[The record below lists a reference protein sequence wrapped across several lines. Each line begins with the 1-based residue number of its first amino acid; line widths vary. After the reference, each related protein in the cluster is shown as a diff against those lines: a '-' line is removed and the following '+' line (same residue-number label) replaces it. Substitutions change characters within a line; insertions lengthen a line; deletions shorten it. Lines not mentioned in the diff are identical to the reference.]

1 VADNEAPPGGT
12 GTPAG
17 PPGGGTPADPVDTGG
32 PGRAVVWTAAIT
44 ALGGLLF
51 GYDTGVVSGALLFL
65 KDSFPHISSFD
76 KELVTS
82 LLLVGAAIGAIGAGR
97 IADRIGRRPTILV
110 TAAVFMVGV
119 LCAAFS
125 PAFAFLLGARVV
137 IGLAVGSASMVV
149 PMYIGEAAPPKY
161 RGALVSFNQL
171 AITSGILVSYL
182 ADYGLAS
189 SRDWRLM
196 FGLATIPAV
205 LLFVGMLTQAESPE
219 WLITHDREDDAR
231 RVLSRLRHAGN
242 VDVELASMKEGA
254 RRQNVTVRELLSPR
268 LRGALTLGVLLAV
281 FQQVTG
287 INTIIYYAPTLLNN
301 AGLGSSSALL
311 ANVVNGGI
319 NVSMTLLAIRL
330 LDRVG
335 RRTLLIGGT
344 CGMAVALAV
353 IAITFQ
359 VGGSH
364 LTGTAAVVTI
374 VFLFFYT
381 GSFAI
386 GLGPVFWLLIS
397 EIYPVRVR
405 APAMSVATFANWA
418 ANFVVTISF
427 LTLLNAITDAGTFFL
442 FTFLTLVAAVYFWRR
457 VPETKGMRLEDI
469 GAQIEGRRLAPA
481 AVTARSA
488 Q

>member
-1 VADNEAPPGGT
+1 MVDRSGGADSTGAEADL
-12 GTPAG
+12 AG
-17 PPGGGTPADPVDTGG
+17 AGG

-65 KDSFPHISSFD
+65 KDDFHHITSFQ

-97 IADRIGRRPTILV
+97 VADRIGRRPTILL
-110 TAAVFMVGV
+110 TASIFVVGV
-119 LCAAFS
+119 LGAAFS
-125 PAFAFLLGARVV
+125 PVFGVLLAARIV

-149 PMYIGEAAPPKY
+149 PMYIGEAAPPKF

-182 ADYGLAS
+182 TDYGLAS
-189 SRDWRLM
+189 SRNWRLM
-196 FGLATIPAV
+196 FGLAAIPAA

-219 WLITHDREDDAR
+219 WLVTHDREDDAR
-231 RVLSRLRHAGN
+231 RVLSRLRHDGN
-242 VDVELASMKEGA
+242 VDVELASMKEGMQ
-254 RRQNVTVRELLSPR
+254 RQNVTITELLSPR

-311 ANVVNGGI
+311 ANVINGGI
-319 NVSMTLLAIRL
+319 NVGMTLVAIRL

-335 RRTLLIGGT
+335 RRTLLICGT
-344 CGMAVALAV
+344 SGMVLALFV
-353 IAITFQ
+353 IAVTFQ

-427 LTLLNAITDAGTFFL
+427 LTLLSAITDAGTFFL
-442 FTFLTLVAAVYFWRR
+442 FGFLSLVALLYFWRR
-457 VPETKGMRLEDI
+457 VPETKGLRLEDI
-469 GAQIEGRRLAPA
+469 GAQIEGRRLTPGAMA
-481 AVTARSA
+481 AKR
-488 Q
+488 

>member
-1 VADNEAPPGGT
+1 
-12 GTPAG
+12 
-17 PPGGGTPADPVDTGG
+17 
-32 PGRAVVWTAAIT
+32 
-44 ALGGLLF
+44 
-51 GYDTGVVSGALLFL
+51 
-65 KDSFPHISSFD
+65 
-76 KELVTS
+76 
-82 LLLVGAAIGAIGAGR
+82 
-97 IADRIGRRPTILV
+97 
-110 TAAVFMVGV
+110 
-119 LCAAFS
+119 
-125 PAFAFLLGARVV
+125 
-137 IGLAVGSASMVV
+137 
-149 PMYIGEAAPPKY
+149 
-161 RGALVSFNQL
+161 
-171 AITSGILVSYL
+171 
-182 ADYGLAS
+182 
-189 SRDWRLM
+189 M

-219 WLITHDREDDAR
+219 WLVTHGREDDAR
-231 RVLSRLRHAGN
+231 RVLSRLRHTGN

-281 FQQVTG
+281 SQQVTG

-319 NVSMTLLAIRL
+319 NVGMTLVAIRL

-353 IAITFQ
+353 IAVTFQ

-364 LTGTAAVVTI
+364 LTGTAAIVTI

-405 APAMSVATFANWA
+405 ATAMSVATFANWA

-427 LTLLNAITDAGTFFL
+427 LTLLSAITDAGTFFL

-457 VPETKGMRLEDI
+457 VPETKGVRLEDI
-469 GAQIEGRRLAPA
+469 GAHIEGRRLSPG

-488 Q
+488 S

>member
-1 VADNEAPPGGT
+1 M
-12 GTPAG
+12 
-17 PPGGGTPADPVDTGG
+17 
-32 PGRAVVWTAAIT
+32 WTAAIT

-65 KDSFPHISSFD
+65 KDDFHHITSFQ

-97 IADRIGRRPTILV
+97 VADRIGRRPTILV
-110 TAAVFMVGV
+110 TAAIFVVGV
-119 LCAAFS
+119 LGAASS
-125 PAFAFLLGARVV
+125 PVFGVLLTARIV

-149 PMYIGEAAPPKY
+149 PMYIGEAAPPRY

-182 ADYGLAS
+182 TDYGLAS

-196 FGLATIPAV
+196 FGLAAIPAIM
-205 LLFVGMLTQAESPE
+205 LFVGMLTQAESPE
-219 WLITHDREDDAR
+219 WLVTHEREDDAR
-231 RVLSRLRHAGN
+231 RVLSRLRHQGN
-242 VDVELASMKEGA
+242 VDVELASMKEGMQ
-254 RRQNVTVRELLSPR
+254 RQNVSVKELLSPR

-311 ANVVNGGI
+311 ANVINGGI
-319 NVSMTLLAIRL
+319 NVGMTLVAIRL

-335 RRTLLIGGT
+335 RRTLLISGT
-344 CGMAVALAV
+344 CGMALALFAIAV
-353 IAITFQ
+353 TFQ

-364 LTGTAAVVTI
+364 LTGTAAIVTI

-427 LTLLNAITDAGTFFL
+427 LTLLSAITDAGTFFL
-442 FTFLTLVAAVYFWRR
+442 FGFLSLVAVFYFWRR
-457 VPETKGMRLEDI
+457 VPETKGLRLEDI
-469 GAQIEGRRLAPA
+469 GAQIEGRRLTPGAM
-481 AVTARSA
+481 SA
-488 Q
+488 KS

>member
-1 VADNEAPPGGT
+1 MIDRSGGADSTGAEADL
-12 GTPAG
+12 AG
-17 PPGGGTPADPVDTGG
+17 AGG

-65 KDSFPHISSFD
+65 KDDFHHITSFQ

-97 IADRIGRRPTILV
+97 VADRIGRRPTILL
-110 TAAVFMVGV
+110 TASIFVVGV
-119 LCAAFS
+119 LGAAFS
-125 PAFAFLLGARVV
+125 PVFGVLLAARIV

-182 ADYGLAS
+182 TDYGLAS
-189 SRDWRLM
+189 SRNWRLM
-196 FGLATIPAV
+196 FGLAAIPAA

-219 WLITHDREDDAR
+219 WLVTHDREDDAR
-231 RVLSRLRHAGN
+231 RVLSRLRHDGN
-242 VDVELASMKEGA
+242 VDVELASMKEGMQ
-254 RRQNVTVRELLSPR
+254 RQNVTVAELLSPR

-311 ANVVNGGI
+311 ANVINGGI
-319 NVSMTLLAIRL
+319 NVGMTLVAIRL

-335 RRTLLIGGT
+335 RRTLLICGT
-344 CGMAVALAV
+344 SGMALALFV
-353 IAITFQ
+353 IAVTFQ

-418 ANFVVTISF
+418 TNFVVTISF
-427 LTLLNAITDAGTFFL
+427 LTLLSAITDAGTFFL
-442 FTFLTLVAAVYFWRR
+442 FGFLSLVALLYFWRR
-457 VPETKGMRLEDI
+457 VPETKGLRLEDI
-469 GAQIEGRRLAPA
+469 GAQIEGRRLTPGAMA
-481 AVTARSA
+481 AKR
-488 Q
+488 

>member
-1 VADNEAPPGGT
+1 MADNEVPPGGT

-17 PPGGGTPADPVDTGG
+17 PTAGEPVELADTGG

-97 IADRIGRRPTILV
+97 VADRIGRRPTILV
-110 TAAVFMVGV
+110 TAAVFAVGV

-125 PAFAFLLGARVV
+125 PVFAFLLGARVV

-219 WLITHDREDDAR
+219 WLVTHDREDDAR

-353 IAITFQ
+353 IAVTFQ

-364 LTGTAAVVTI
+364 LTGTAAIVTI

-427 LTLLNAITDAGTFFL
+427 LTLLSAITDAGTFFL

-469 GAQIEGRRLAPA
+469 GAQIDGRRLTPA
-481 AVTARSA
+481 AVTAHTA
-488 Q
+488 P